1 MKGVI
6 TMLVAVVIAVLAI
19 KVAATILTREE
30 VVVKSEEF
38 SWDQHAAA

>member
-1 MKGVI
+1 
-6 TMLVAVVIAVLAI
+6 MLVAVIVAVLAI
-19 KVAATILTREE
+19 KVAVTLLTREE